1 MRFWAYSKILNS
13 SYVIHAAYLDVE
25 ISAERA
31 RVALYI
37 SSLFRIWRNAIWIYH
52 DSRYML
58 YIILQSDTPI
68 PNYVS
73 ATVNESCISQ
83 NPHRAEY
90 FLAGYVTGELAI

>member
-1 MRFWAYSKILNS
+1 
-13 SYVIHAAYLDVE
+13 
-25 ISAERA
+25 
-31 RVALYI
+31 
-37 SSLFRIWRNAIWIYH
+37 
-52 DSRYML
+52 ML